1 MKLSDPRL
9 PNIPT
14 FESGVVIDD
23 RLFLALHH
31 QGDNALPGHLAQ
43 QPDIFREYG
52 DDNR

>member
-9 PNIPT
+9 LNIPT

-43 QPDIFREYG
+43 QADIFREYG